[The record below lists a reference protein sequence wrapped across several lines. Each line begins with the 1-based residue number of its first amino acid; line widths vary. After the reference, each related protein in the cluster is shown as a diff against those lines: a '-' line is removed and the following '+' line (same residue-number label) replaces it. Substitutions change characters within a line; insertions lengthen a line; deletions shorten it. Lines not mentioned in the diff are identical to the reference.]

1 MAVKRWALLFGPG
14 LVFALSAIGPGDLVA
29 NSTAGATHGYALIW
43 ALGLALI
50 FRSAWLG
57 ASAKYVAVTGESLLQ
72 GYARLGHWLVW
83 TILVAT
89 FLVGHLVNLY
99 MIVFVGNA
107 AHLLLP
113 LPTSASATLW
123 SLFFVA
129 VGFTL
134 IFRHGYRG
142 VERACQGLI
151 AVLGASLVVAALR
164 ASPDPEAIVRGMLI
178 PSLPFSDGLYSTILL
193 LAAII
198 GTEAGSMTNLL
209 YAYFIYEKGW
219 TTPDY
224 IRRQRTDLIFS
235 ILFIFILGALIQ
247 IAAAGAL
254 QETGVELRTIS
265 DLGAVYAETQG
276 RIGTIIFALGLWAM
290 AFTSFIG
297 LTTGN
302 ALIVDD
308 IFRRFISPRDDKASS
323 ESPASKSRAFGVTV
337 VFLSFSPL
345 YILLV
350 DIEPIL
356 LALVVSAIFL
366 VAVPVLAYGLL
377 RITNDRTLMG
387 EYRNGWYTNI
397 VIGLLVFVAIYLSYR
412 NGLDLL
418 AKLKD
423 LFVSG

>member
-1 MAVKRWALLFGPG
+1 VKRWALIFGPG
-14 LVFALSAIGPGDLVA
+14 LVFALSVIGPGDLVA
-29 NSTAGATHGYALIW
+29 NSAAGATYGYALIW
-43 ALGLALI
+43 VLGLALI
-50 FRSAWLG
+50 FRWTWLG
-57 ASAKYVAVTGESLLQ
+57 ASAKYVAVTGESLMQ

-83 TILVAT
+83 TILIAT
-89 FLVGHLVNLY
+89 LLVGHLVNLY

-129 VGFTL
+129 AGFAL
-134 IFRHGYRG
+134 MFRHGYRG
-142 VERACQGLI
+142 VERACKGLI
-151 AVLGASLVVAALR
+151 AVLGASLIIAALR
-164 ASPDPEAIVRGMLI
+164 ATPDPEAIVQGMLL

-198 GTEAGSMTNLL
+198 GTEAGSMSNLL

-219 TTPDY
+219 TTLDSL
-224 IRRQRTDLIFS
+224 RRQRMDLIFS
-235 ILFIFILGALIQ
+235 ITCVFVMGALMQ
-247 IAAAGAL
+247 IAAAGTL
-254 QETGVELRTIS
+254 QEAGIELKTIS

-276 RIGTIIFALGLWAM
+276 RIGTIVFGLGFWAM

-297 LTTGN
+297 LTTGR

-308 IFRRFISPRDDKASS
+308 IFRRFIFSRDDKSSS
-323 ESPASKSRAFGVTV
+323 ESPASKSRTFRATV

-345 YILLV
+345 YILLI

-387 EYRNGWYTNI
+387 EYRNGWHTNI
-397 VIGLLVFVAIYLSYR
+397 VIALLVIVAVYLSYR
-412 NGLDLL
+412 NGLDLF

-423 LFVSG
+423 LFVWG